1 MALTLQSKYRNVFG
15 VDAAPALEAIALEEA
30 DLTPDNR
37 ADVFSMETM
46 NREITQWDKI
56 APLGRFKQTGEGEQ
70 AQGDTF
76 TELGLKTYTA
86 VKFALEIAI
95 TEEMIDDARGDL
107 IERHVRA
114 LARAGIET
122 QLYNAWNS
130 LNDAFSTSFASY
142 DGAALISNAHPTP
155 VGDQSN
161 LETAADLSISTLK
174 LADQNFR
181 KTTDDRGKRI
191 MLMPE
196 SLIVATE
203 NRHNAIELV
212 KSPFLPGGANN
223 NVNSIDMFKVVES
236 PYLTDADAWFLKVSP
251 NDPMN
256 GLKIK
261 DRQSLTRELHDDPR
275 AGVMYYVSKYRQAIG
290 ADEWRGIRGN
300 TGAG

>member
-1 MALTLQSKYRNVFG
+1 MALTLQDKYRNVFG
-15 VDAAPALEAIALEEA
+15 VDAAPAFEALALEEA

-37 ADVFSMETM
+37 AEVFDFSPMD
-46 NREITQWDKI
+46 REIAQWNKI
-56 APLGRFKQTGEGEQ
+56 GPLGRFKQTAEGEQ

-95 TEEMIDDARGDL
+95 TEEMIDDAQGDL

-130 LNDAFSTSFASY
+130 LNDAFTTSFSSY
-142 DGAALISNAHPTP
+142 DGVALISASHPTP
-155 VGDQSN
+155 VGTQSN
-161 LETAADLSISTLK
+161 LETAGDLSISTLK
-174 LADQNFR
+174 LADQNMR

-191 MLMPE
+191 N
-196 SLIVATE
+196 IVGDTLVIPTE
-203 NRHNAIELV
+203 ERHNAIELT
-212 KSPFLPGGANN
+212 KSPFLPGGAQN
-223 NVNSIDMFKVVES
+223 NVNSVDMFKVVES
-236 PYLTDADAWFLKVSP
+236 PYLTDEDAWFLKVSP
-251 NDPMN
+251 SNPMN

-261 DRQSLTRELHDDPR
+261 DRQPLTRELHDDPR

-300 TGAG
+300 AGN